1 MTTTSTAPT
10 MMPNPIAGDA
20 MHRGAEH
27 LTPTGRDIFLVLAS
41 KRFATAEH
49 VEERPERAG
58 ECGQD
63 YEGPLEDR
71 RLRGG
76 PPDIDD
82 DEQKRRNRED
92 PLQEHDP
99 VEHAEQTIAALVDRK
114 GSRRTPRSIPV
125 AQLG

>member
-1 MTTTSTAPT
+1 
-10 MMPNPIAGDA
+10 
-20 MHRGAEH
+20 MHRGAED
-27 LTPTGRDIFLVLAS
+27 LAPTGRDVFLVLVS

-82 DEQKRRNRED
+82 DERKRRNRED
-92 PLQEHDP
+92 PPQE
-99 VEHAEQTIAALVDRK
+99 QDRSSMRNRL
-114 GSRRTPRSIPV
+114 SRR
-125 AQLG
+125 

>member
-27 LTPTGRDIFLVLAS
+27 LTPTGRDVFLVLAS
-41 KRFATAEH
+41 KRFTTAEH

-71 RLRGG
+71 RLRVVRQISMTTNRKDGTVRIHHTSMT
-76 PPDIDD
+76 PSSM
-82 DEQKRRNRED
+82 RNR
-92 PLQEHDP
+92 L
-99 VEHAEQTIAALVDRK
+99 
-114 GSRRTPRSIPV
+114 SRLLLTERVRVVRRGQSPSPNL
-125 AQLG
+125 A